1 MAKKKHKKR
10 RSFVPESEAKTA
22 LKKSFSEFNWNLFG
36 KLALSFVIIF
46 GLYQLGLKLGE
57 LYNQV
62 IITAVVLTYV
72 IATTILA
79 AAFIII
85 NRGISNDIP
94 TKEQLRDDMSN
105 EEKEKF
111 ITDLIES
118 RKKAKKVLLW
128 LIPFLFTLLID
139 AIVLIFF
146 SQFA

>member
-1 MAKKKHKKR
+1 MYRFLVELGDKYQ
-10 RSFVPESEAKTA
+10 
-22 LKKSFSEFNWNLFG
+22 NLLILDITVYG
-36 KLALSFVIIF
+36 YIAVTGILS
-46 GLYQLGLKLGE
+46 
-57 LYNQV
+57 
-62 IITAVVLTYV
+62 VV
-72 IATTILA
+72 
-79 AAFIII
+79 FIIW
-85 NRGISNDIP
+85 NRGVSKDVP
-94 TKEQLRDDMSN
+94 TKEQLRDDMTD